1 MTNFSK
7 IEDETV
13 QTGGIRWTW
22 KTYRSKE
29 LFFKEGVWISARIY
43 IANSAQV
50 LVSIFI
56 LIVGVVTTI
65 SISNSW
71 ITPELLGTRAVE
83 MLNFMLTAVAN
94 QGIVQNAVNKLLHQS
109 FAYLIEVLSTIDAAG
124 IFQFDCLALSSYL
137 LNRCNDKLTNATDF
151 ACNVFMAQHEN
162 LCESLEVVYRP
173 VNEVVLRSQQQAP
186 FLEVFN
192 TTSLQLPFVHY
203 VSEAMSDNVISKV
216 NKLYPT
222 ARYMVTVP
230 TTIATVVAVLVSISL
245 AAAVIPSHVS
255 TILKLRSGV
264 IPTFRDDDF
273 YTLHYQVGQITKLTG
288 GMFWSNIVAV
298 SEHMSTL
305 HTSAFLCVMCSYSK
319 ISLSLSLYI
328 YMYIVGN
335 YWFHYRI
342 LLLSF
347 TLASHDSYCPAACCS
362 TGWNFCY
369 YVRTMGDIS
378 ICQSVK
384 L

>member
-109 FAYLIEVLSTIDAAG
+109 FANLIEVRSTIDAAG
-124 IFQFDCLALSSYL
+124 IFQCDCLALSSYL

-305 HTSAFLCVMCSYSK
+305 HTSAFLCVYVFIFK
-319 ISLSLSLYI
+319 NLSI
-328 YMYIVGN
+328 YKCI
-335 YWFHYRI
+335 
-342 LLLSF
+342 
-347 TLASHDSYCPAACCS
+347 
-362 TGWNFCY
+362 
-369 YVRTMGDIS
+369 
-378 ICQSVK
+378 
-384 L
+384 